1 MPNIPNAAVT
11 RRTVSAHL
19 EADVTAVA
27 EVVLSLALA
36 AGSDADE
43 TLSITVDGQP
53 VAAEVVEAVHGTRLH
68 VVRDVPV
75 GRLVVDYAAVL
86 TGALAPTVAGTD
98 GDAAERITYLR
109 PSRYCES
116 DTLAAV
122 AGAEFGGL
130 AGKDLL
136 DAVSSWV
143 GHAVVRRV
151 EVEPAAVRQRH
162 GRPRVRRVGPP
173 QLRTPGG
180 RLGLE
185 VAADVARRQ
194 SPHAQCAGHQVGE
207 ILAHAAPLR
216 HHLRQRGVDLGARA
230 VIGEAG
236 VDAMHQLQRR
246 LGQRPARRQA
256 GRRKFAQDPQPRHV
270 GRGHGEFD
278 LGPERRASHIAQA
291 LRHLVPGSGHVR
303 LAVGRDYADVTP
315 LRGVIRGGGGSHTL
329 DVAVRTRVV
338 EAAADAAPE
347 AGPRL
352 AIVHSQES

>member
-75 GRLVVDYAAVL
+75 GRLVVDYAAVV

-143 GHAVVRRV
+143 GQHLRYVSGLSRPTDGAVQTYLAREGVCRDFAHLVVALLRASGVPARLVSVYAPGLKPMDFHAVA
-151 EVEPAAVRQRH
+151 EA
-162 GRPRVRRVGPP
+162 
-173 QLRTPGG
+173 
-180 RLGLE
+180 RLAEGWC
-185 VAADVARRQ
+185 V
-194 SPHAQCAGHQVGE
+194 
-207 ILAHAAPLR
+207 
-216 HHLRQRGVDLGARA
+216 
-230 VIGEAG
+230 
-236 VDAMHQLQRR
+236 VDATTLAPRSGMLRIATGR
-246 LGQRPARRQA
+246 DASDTAFLTVQA
-256 GRRKFAQDPQPRHV
+256 GRVALTGMSVLATMEP
-270 GRGHGEFD
+270 G
-278 LGPERRASHIAQA
+278 LPE
-291 LRHLVPGSGHVR
+291 
-303 LAVGRDYADVTP
+303 DDVTQ
-315 LRGVIRGGGGSHTL
+315 LVQ
-329 DVAVRTRVV
+329 
-338 EAAADAAPE
+338 
-347 AGPRL
+347 L
-352 AIVHSQES
+352 A